1 LILILFF
8 AFYFCSNST
17 HNFSLLVGFKMAE
30 IFNWFRPGYELVT
43 VKLLW
48 NVQVPFLQTKDGK
61 GQMLFSSLFSP
72 QETPNSKWQLD
83 VIDRKSQILINTY
96 HCDYTEEIVDF
107 VEPVQLKMSILNK
120 RGKKVLQKMLQMT
133 PNSFDDVEFFF
144 SKKEI
149 IESEC
154 QQPDGSLTFNCK
166 ILTHMKKKPTSSS
179 ADPSVFTVDCSGGLS
194 AHLDGLF
201 NNMQFSDVILNIR
214 GREFPAHQN
223 ILATRSKVFAAMFQ
237 YPTKE
242 NLTNKI
248 EIQDIEPEVFQELLR
263 FIYTGR
269 LSITS
274 METMAT
280 RLFIA
285 ADKYLLEELKM
296 KCENYLVH
304 HMSPNNCVVLLLHG
318 DLQNPA
324 EPLKEAAK
332 FLRRFPNEVMATDG
346 WKKIKQENPA
356 LLCDIQQFA
365 FCFEY

>member
-1 LILILFF
+1 
-8 AFYFCSNST
+8 
-17 HNFSLLVGFKMAE
+17 MAGA
-30 IFNWFRPGYELVT
+30 FNWFRPGYELVK
-43 VKLLW
+43 VKLHW

-72 QETPNSKWQLD
+72 QETPNSKWELVVSDTKTQ
-83 VIDRKSQILINTY
+83 ISIETCHCKSMKVKK
-96 HCDYTEEIVDF
+96 DIVEVVDI
-107 VEPVQLKMSILNK
+107 VEPIQVKMSILNK
-120 RGKKVLQKMLQMT
+120 RGKKVLQKMLELK
-133 PNSFDDVEFFF
+133 PNCFDDVEFFF

-149 IESEC
+149 IESNC

-166 ILTHMKKKPTSSS
+166 ILTHMKKDSTSSS
-179 ADPSVFTVDCSGGLS
+179 ADPSVFTVDCSRGLS
-194 AHLDGLF
+194 THLDGLF
-201 NNMQFSDVILNIR
+201 NNMQFSDVNFNIG
-214 GREFPAHQN
+214 GRDFPAHKS
-223 ILATRSKVFAAMFQ
+223 ILATRSEVFAAMFQ
-237 YPTKE
+237 HPMKE
-242 NLTNKI
+242 QSTNQIKI
-248 EIQDIEPEVFQELLR
+248 EDIEPEVFKELLR

-304 HMSPNNCVVLLLHG
+304 HMSPDNCVVLLLHG
-318 DLQNPA
+318 DLLNPA

-346 WKKIKQENPA
+346 WKKMKQENPVS
-356 LLCDIQQFA
+356 LCDIQQFA
-365 FCFEY
+365 FCF